1 MSIINEN
8 MIFYTQ
14 LRFRK
19 IVIMVYILVVVL
31 SIYTAYSR
39 FWGQTLLFFSLF
51 SHAVLLYGIIS
62 LLVNRYKVVYS
73 ICLIVLPGSFT
84 FLPNI
89 QQAVFSILYRLF

>member
-1 MSIINEN
+1 MSTTSVN

-19 IVIMVYILVVVL
+19 ITLFAYAFFIVVL
-31 SIYTAYSR
+31 YFSGFYR
-39 FWGQTLLFFSLF
+39 HWGQLTALFNLVSY
-51 SHAVLLYGIIS
+51 AVLAYGIIA
-62 LLVNRYKVVYS
+62 LIVNRYKVVYS

-89 QQAVFSILYRLF
+89 QQTVFSILYRLF